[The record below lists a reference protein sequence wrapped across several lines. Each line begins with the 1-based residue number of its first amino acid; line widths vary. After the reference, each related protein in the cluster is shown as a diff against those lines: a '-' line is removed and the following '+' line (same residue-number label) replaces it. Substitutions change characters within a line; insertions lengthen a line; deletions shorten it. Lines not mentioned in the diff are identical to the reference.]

1 MDAAMEDISKPR
13 KRRTLA
19 SIRQEYEDEQKK
31 RNLEMANFDEEG
43 VVDNSPR
50 SPPVHKEP
58 LREIESFDT
67 LKEYMD
73 YLEMLDEESDRG
85 RKDVPDHPTIFFT
98 PPTRFNT
105 PQHLPLREPG
115 TKAVRSAS
123 KFVVG
128 LSSSLDGKPLK
139 RCSGFW
145 IDYDEEKGIGTLL
158 TTAHLIRTKEPKRAD
173 SVWLVRR
180 EYATH
185 ANVIVHLLD
194 GKTAEGQLLYH
205 QPHYDLAF
213 FRVTL
218 DQPVPL
224 PCFNQ
229 EVKFAQDVLH
239 LGRDKSLGLRIN
251 HGRAAYSNPVVM
263 EQYH

>member
-158 TTAHLIRTKEPKRAD
+158 TTAHLIRTKEPERAD
-173 SVWLVRR
+173 SVWLGGR
-180 EYATH
+180 EYVLMLMSLFTCWTARLQRASCSTTSPIMILPSSGLH
-185 ANVIVHLLD
+185 WINLFHYRVSTKKWSLL
-194 GKTAEGQLLYH
+194 KMSFTSEE
-205 QPHYDLAF
+205 
-213 FRVTL
+213 T
-218 DQPVPL
+218 
-224 PCFNQ
+224 
-229 EVKFAQDVLH
+229 
-239 LGRDKSLGLRIN
+239 N
-251 HGRAAYSNPVVM
+251 HWV
-263 EQYH
+263 